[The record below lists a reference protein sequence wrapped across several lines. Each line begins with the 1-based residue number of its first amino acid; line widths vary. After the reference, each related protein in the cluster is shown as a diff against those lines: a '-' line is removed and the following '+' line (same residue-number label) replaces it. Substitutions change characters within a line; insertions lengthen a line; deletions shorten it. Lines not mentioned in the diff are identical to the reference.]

1 MKKKGNSEMN
11 KCSKLMEN
19 SKAAQDL
26 MVVADKNQDLQVIVH
41 ASLRNSGKIK
51 LNKNRSAFRN

>member
-1 MKKKGNSEMN
+1 MN